1 MIVLERRPLIDFLI
15 KNLVMDER
23 KPLEGVKFIVILP
36 HDIAKKNFSYAT
48 MKKGI
53 PSSILK
59 SMTLDD
65 LAQLILDPDKMQ
77 GLRILDKQTLGQMMA
92 KTIEE
97 ASSGPLKDLQK
108 IPLETPET
116 QEVLVDEFEEYLRAT
131 DAGTL
136 NSFLADVAHD
146 LGDPFASKS
155 STRIVEAFRILEQ
168 TILPEV
174 NNLGTSV
181 SLSRAHQLREARKWL
196 DSHWPKVLEVHEILI
211 SDISVFDAT
220 ILKLVVSIAEI
231 GQKLN
236 DSFKVRIFQGSGTYP
251 QLKERLLNAGVKFEE
266 EESKVSDEFLGS
278 ELLKNYHGKGSLEFV
293 AAPERRR
300 EVETAAKRVHEL
312 LLQGTHPSEILL
324 VARDC
329 GKYLSLISE
338 VFPAFNIPYFVQT
351 RRPYAHLSP
360 YRFAKATLDLIL
372 AAHRN
377 DVKWHEITDPLR
389 LGFCLRPGRKGW
401 PIESK
406 QFIYLEE
413 SLSRMQ
419 HRMRDPI
426 SLQGWRQRVLD
437 ELHWD
442 YPKKLLIEFL
452 DWIQARL
459 DAPPKEH
466 REVRHLIS
474 TLLGA
479 YMFQQ
484 SPWSRKSYS
493 PRVQNQERFSIVG
506 WHPTYFA
513 TRIRN
518 DLAELENYIQDCLN
532 GLGQTLDW
540 ELIAKAFGE
549 ILGTKTYG
557 LPDQDMSS
565 VKIVD
570 AGNTPFLKAKH
581 LFLMGLKADEF
592 PRECPKGIFIPDE
605 LREALDEPK
614 EGESAFLYLRSRSSD
629 YANECDFF
637 ETVLRTAPE
646 TVWCSMP
653 YLDERGH
660 VCEWSSFFDEF
671 KPGEEEKNR
680 ILPDKWLPSAIGNGW
695 GETAKEYPPWIRQ
708 RLYSYHVHRKFPG
721 VEPTIDKKGVEE
733 LSSTLN
739 PDFYSTQLKD
749 RIERYLTP
757 PSAVEVRNDE
767 SWFTNCTLQSMA
779 GPPYRAHEMDLHAT
793 CPMQWYFW
801 LFLFLWDGVGVNRDT
816 IPLYFKTPHWRYGRL
831 PKRLSYVYPSTR
843 TNERIRE
850 IIEKRFPKRQ
860 DSLLQF
866 SDKTALED
874 HLATFL
880 SEFEQSQFDNALTDE
895 LLLVRQEKKD
905 NISRQWSWDAGN
917 KTVEVGQLEK
927 VQVVLP
933 PHRVDDLQGS
943 KLIITYVN
951 FSGQLGNRKPG
962 LFYTKKGRRME
973 DANDPLRD
981 YRIPILLTYYSKQE
995 KVAGA
1000 IYTELFNAERLGYYD
1015 QSLLAKHKGPRG
1027 YGEELQMPWTSFYE
1041 SRKQVL
1047 GPLEWMTRISQFTV
1061 AIVQRAKKMSPNP
1074 NLRFETPPKERLLDV
1089 CPRCVYNDLCQIP
1102 RAEGL
1107 Q

>member
-1 MIVLERRPLIDFLI
+1 MIVLEKGSLIGFLMGQM
-15 KNLVMDER
+15 KAHPKTPGD
-23 KPLEGVKFIVILP
+23 PKFLVILP
-36 HDIAKKNFSYAT
+36 HDIAIRNFSYEA
-48 MKKGI
+48 MRKGI
-53 PSSILK
+53 PPATFKL
-59 SMTLDD
+59 MTFDD
-65 LAQLILDPDKMQ
+65 LAESILDPDKKL
-77 GLRILDKQTLGQMMA
+77 GLRILDKQTLGQLMV
-92 KTIEE
+92 KSIEE
-97 ASSGPLKDLQK
+97 APSEPLKDLQM

-116 QEVLVDEFEEYLRAT
+116 QEVLVDEFDEYLRGT
-131 DAGTL
+131 DTGAL
-136 NSFLADVAHD
+136 NSSLADIARGLD
-146 LGDPFASKS
+146 DPFASKS
-155 STRIVEAFRILEQ
+155 SARIVEAFRILEQ
-168 TILPEV
+168 TILPKV
-174 NNLGTSV
+174 NNLGISV
-181 SLSRAHQLREARKWL
+181 FFSRAHQLRKAREML
-196 DSHWPKVLEVHEILI
+196 DFGWPSILEVQEVLI

-220 ILKLVVSIAEI
+220 ILKFVVSIAEI
-231 GQKLN
+231 GEKRN
-236 DSFKVRIFQGSGTYP
+236 VSFKVRIFQGSGTYP
-251 QLKERLLNAGVKFEE
+251 QLKNRLVSAGVKFEE
-266 EESKVSDEFLGS
+266 ERSEVSDEFLGS
-278 ELLKNYHGKGSLEFV
+278 ELLENYHKKGSLEFV

-338 VFPAFNIPYFVQT
+338 VFPAFGIPYFVQT

-372 AAHRN
+372 AAHRK
-377 DVKWHEITDPLR
+377 DVEWHEITDPLR

-419 HRMRDPI
+419 HRMKSPI
-426 SLQGWRQRVLD
+426 SLQDWKNRVST
-437 ELHWD
+437 ELRWD
-442 YPKKLLIEFL
+442 YPKTLLIEFL

-506 WHPTYFA
+506 RHPTYFA

-518 DLAELENYIQDCLN
+518 DLAELENYIQDCIN

-540 ELIAKAFGE
+540 ELVVKAFGE
-549 ILGTKTYG
+549 VFGTKTYG

-570 AGNTPFLKAKH
+570 VGNTPFLKAKH
-581 LFLMGLKADEF
+581 LFLMGLKAAEF

-614 EGESAFLYLRSRSSD
+614 EGEAAFLYLRSRSSD
-629 YANECDFF
+629 YANECDFL

-680 ILPDKWLPSAIGNGW
+680 ILPDKWLPIAIGNRW

-708 RLYSYHVHRKFPG
+708 RLYSYHVHRKFPN
-721 VEPTIDKKGVEE
+721 VEPSIDKKGVEE

-757 PSAVEVRNDE
+757 PSVVEVRNDE
-767 SWFTNCTLQSMA
+767 PWFSNCTLQSIT
-779 GPPYRAHEMDLHAT
+779 GPPFRAHEMDLHAT

-801 LFLFLWDGVGVNRDT
+801 LFLFLWDGVGVDRDT

-860 DSLLQF
+860 ESLLQF

-895 LLLVRQEKKD
+895 WSLVRQEKKD
-905 NISRQWSWDAGN
+905 NITRQWSWDAGN
-917 KTVEVGQLEK
+917 RTVEVGQLEK

-943 KLIITYVN
+943 RLIIAYVN

-962 LFYTKKGRRME
+962 LFYTKKVRRME

-1000 IYTELFNAERLGYYD
+1000 IYAELFNAEKLGYYD

-1027 YGEELQMPWTSFYE
+1027 YGEELQMPPASFYE

-1061 AIVQRAKKMSPNP
+1061 AIVQRVKKMSPSP
-1074 NLRFETPPKERLLDV
+1074 NLRFETLPKERVCDV
-1089 CPRCVYNDLCQIP
+1089 CPQCVYNDLCQIP